1 MPMHGIGSRHPKP
14 DSLSS
19 PANKNPGLFG
29 KLFNLQPLEASD
41 DALLE
46 LAKAMKDLARADSK
60 IPAGFTYLGQFIDH
74 DITFDPTSL
83 SEKIADPQG
92 KENFRTPTADLDSL
106 YGLGQDGS
114 PFLYERDPVGL
125 HIGPKLLIGT
135 AAESAKIVSAGTIP
149 DQVGH
154 DLPRSPVTGMAI
166 ISDPRNDENLV
177 VAQLHVALMNFHNKV
192 VDKLQ
197 AEGVPSNEVFAKA
210 RELVTW
216 HYQWIV
222 LHEFLETITG
232 ERGVAERIMKAGRKH
247 FRFAKFPFMPI
258 EFAVAAYRFGHS
270 MVRQGYSHNF
280 VFRPGGATVAT
291 LPLLFDFTAKS
302 GRIVGALQAPATPL
316 PQPVLPSNWVID
328 WRRFFDFKTPPGT
341 PNFEFNFAQPIDPFV
356 VEALHTLPGVD
367 PATPGA
373 ILPFRNLKRGVMMRL
388 PSGQAVAKK
397 MGLPA
402 LTPAEIGGGAKPDSV
417 VARKHGFDKAT
428 PLWYYILKEAEL
440 KGSGEHLG
448 PVGATIVAEVFVGLI
463 QGNPASY
470 LSATPK
476 FKPSLG
482 STPGKFEMTDLLTFA
497 GVVNPIGDA

>member
-1 MPMHGIGSRHPKP
+1 MHGIGSRHPTP
-14 DSLSS
+14 DSLKS
-19 PANKNPGLFG
+19 PANKDPGLFG
-29 KLFNLQPLEASD
+29 KLFNLKPFEASD
-41 DALLE
+41 AALLE
-46 LAKAMKDLARADSK
+46 LAKAMKDSGFANSK

-74 DITFDPTSL
+74 DITFDTTSL
-83 SEKIADPQG
+83 SEKIADPEG
-92 KENFRTPTADLDSL
+92 KENFRTPSVDLDSV
-106 YGLGQDGS
+106 YGLGPDGS

-135 AAESAKIVSAGTIP
+135 AAASAKIVSPGTIP
-149 DQVGH
+149 DQKGH

-166 ISDPRNDENLV
+166 ISDPRNDENLL
-177 VAQLHVALMNFHNKV
+177 VAQMHVAFMNFHNKV
-192 VDKLQ
+192 VDKLK
-197 AEGVPSNEVFAKA
+197 AEGVPANALFPKA

-222 LHEFLETITG
+222 LHEFLDTITG
-232 ERGVAERIMKAGRKH
+232 EKGIADRIMKAGRKH
-247 FRFAKFPFMPI
+247 YRFAKFPFMPI

-302 GRIVGALQAPATPL
+302 GRIVGSLQPPAVPL

-328 WRRFFDFKTPPGT
+328 WRRFFDFKTPAGT
-341 PNFEFNFAQPIDPFV
+341 PNFEFNFTQPLDPLIV
-356 VEALHTLPGVD
+356 AALHTLPGED
-367 PATPGA
+367 PASPGA
-373 ILPFRNLKRGVMMRL
+373 ILPFCNLKRGVMMRL

-397 MGLPA
+397 MGLPV
-402 LTPAEIGGGAKPDSV
+402 LTPAEIGGGTKPDSV
-417 VARKHGFDKAT
+417 AAKKLGFDKAT
-428 PLWYYILKEAEL
+428 PLWYYILKEAEM
-440 KGSGEHLG
+440 KGSSEHLG
-448 PVGATIVAEVFVGLI
+448 PVGATIVAEVFVGLV

-470 LSATPK
+470 LGATPK

-497 GVVNPIGDA
+497 GVVNPIGDS